1 MAIVRIYD
9 ATICNVAELRFD
21 PSFSF
26 SFSFIRVPGR
36 LFTECSDIK
45 RSSQDDGSAVMEVGT
60 CFYKSSTTE
69 MDRKLSEIAIED
81 LPE

>member
-1 MAIVRIYD
+1 MAIVKIYD
-9 ATICNVAELRFD
+9 ATICNVAELGFD
-21 PSFSF
+21 PSF

-60 CFYKSSTTE
+60 CFYESSTTE
-69 MDRKLSEIAIED
+69 MDRILSEIAIED